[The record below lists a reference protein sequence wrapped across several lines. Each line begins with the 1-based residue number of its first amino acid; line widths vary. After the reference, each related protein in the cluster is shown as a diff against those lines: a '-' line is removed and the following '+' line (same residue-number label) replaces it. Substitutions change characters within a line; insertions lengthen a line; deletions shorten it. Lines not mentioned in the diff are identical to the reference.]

1 MVRAASV
8 SLWSYRRTEVASL
21 GAWLSTAAR
30 VWTRG
35 RLHAVDNA
43 AVVSEDALSVRA
55 FARAGHLRRP
65 VATVLLDGA
74 ARISLGPDHH
84 WLAPGSVLVAPE
96 KSELLMRQ
104 EGARYRSLVL
114 EWEPAWL
121 GPSPDRALPSRV
133 PDGHLPSLRAL
144 ADALHAGVTHAP
156 LDPLL
161 DALRAAGL
169 AIAPDPDLDEPAP
182 AQHQRLGATLDALLS
197 DLSRETLKSALDER
211 MGLSARQFQRLVA
224 EFHQRYGFNATSW
237 VDARN
242 RRRLLLGAAFLTAP
256 GATATAV
263 APAMGFTSAA
273 AFSKALVNAGLPR
286 PGEVAAVV
294 SALREGDVRK

>member
-1 MVRAASV
+1 MP
-8 SLWSYRRTEVASL
+8 LWSYRRTEVASL

-65 VATVLLDGA
+65 VVTVLLDGA
-74 ARISLGPDHH
+74 ARISLGGDHH
-84 WLAPGSVLVAPE
+84 WLDPGSMLVAPE

-121 GPSPDRALPSRV
+121 GPSPDRAHPARV
-133 PDGHLPSLRAL
+133 PDGHLDALRSL
-144 ADALHAGVTHAP
+144 ADELHAGRAAP
-156 LDPLL
+156 LD
-161 DALRAAGL
+161 ALFDTLRVAGL
-169 AIAPDPDLDEPAP
+169 DVAPDVDLYEPVP
-182 AQHQRLGATLDALLS
+182 EQHQRLGATLDALLS
-197 DLSRETLKSALDER
+197 DLSRVTLKSALDER
-211 MGLSARQFQRLVA
+211 MGLSARQFQRIVT

-256 GATATAV
+256 GATATVV

-286 PGEVAAVV
+286 PGDVAAMV

>member
-1 MVRAASV
+1 MLRAVAL
-8 SLWSYRRTEVASL
+8 SLWSYRRTEIAAL

-30 VWTRG
+30 VWSRG

-74 ARISLGPDHH
+74 ARVSFGRDHH
-84 WLAPGSVLVAPE
+84 WLDPGAVLVAPE
-96 KSELLMRQ
+96 KSDLLMRQ

-121 GPSPDRALPSRV
+121 GPSPDRVRDARV
-133 PDGHLPSLRAL
+133 PDGHLPALRAL
-144 ADALHAGVTHAP
+144 ADALHAGAAP
-156 LDPLL
+156 LGALF
-161 DALRAAGL
+161 DALGDAGL
-169 AIAPDPDLDEPAP
+169 AFAPGADLDEPAP
-182 AQHQRLGATLDALLS
+182 PQHQRLCATLDALLS

-211 MGLSARQFQRLVA
+211 MGLSARQFQRLVT
-224 EFHQRYGFNATSW
+224 EFHRRYGFNATSW
-237 VDARN
+237 LDARN
-242 RRRLLLGAAFLTAP
+242 RRRLLVGAAFLTAP
-256 GATATAV
+256 GATAAAV

-286 PGEVAAVV
+286 PRDVASVV
-294 SALREGDVRK
+294 SALRPGDVRE